1 MNSFSVLAQ
10 SCGKETCGKMWK
22 DDKSSTLCKCPPTTR
37 QETTI
42 LILIPTERE
51 AANKAILYSVKQTV
65 LQEMNVVLSSP
76 GATSENKSPVGAEDV
91 DYMHNTS

>member
-1 MNSFSVLAQ
+1 MQ
-10 SCGKETCGKMWK
+10 M
-22 DDKSSTLCKCPPTTR
+22 SSDNQAR
-37 QETTI
+37 D
-42 LILIPTERE
+42 
-51 AANKAILYSVKQTV
+51 NHSHFDILYSVKQTV